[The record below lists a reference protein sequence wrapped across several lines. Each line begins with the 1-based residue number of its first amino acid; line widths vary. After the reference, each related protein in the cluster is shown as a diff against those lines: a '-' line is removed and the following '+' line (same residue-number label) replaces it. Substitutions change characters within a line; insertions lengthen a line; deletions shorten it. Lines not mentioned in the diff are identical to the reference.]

1 MIFGYE
7 KKLTQLLTAFSTN
20 CDKLADL
27 ASANNLDKSHVEYAQ
42 NFTKDRIIELKKQ
55 LAFVPVKIVI
65 ALPSVDDVGVN
76 TDVPMGDVK
85 TELSDVKTDAPMGD
99 VKTELSDV
107 KTDAPM
113 GDVKTE
119 LSDVKTDAPMGD
131 VKTELSDV
139 KTELSEVKTELSDVK
154 TDAPASNVKAES
166 AKGLVE
172 ENDAGKSSARFA
184 NFLSKK

>member
-119 LSDVKTDAPMGD
+119 LSDVKT
-131 VKTELSDV
+131 
-139 KTELSEVKTELSDVK
+139 ELSEVKTELSDVK